1 PALHSQSPL
10 PADRHRAIVSRQ
22 QQPLPMDER
31 DDRPEEGE
39 ELLRD
44 AGHRIPDRRSA
55 VLGLSLERALRR
67 ARRQPAPVIE
77 ECKAEPD
84 YSLWL
89 LFDDGLEG
97 WVYLGNLVEIV
108 DF

>member
-1 PALHSQSPL
+1 
-10 PADRHRAIVSRQ
+10 
-22 QQPLPMDER
+22 
-31 DDRPEEGE
+31 
-39 ELLRD
+39 
-44 AGHRIPDRRSA
+44 
-55 VLGLSLERALRR
+55 LGLSLERALRR

-108 DF
+108 DFSAWRDVDCFLEVSIDPDTGTVRWENGIRLDPRALYKDLASRVRAALH